1 MSYVTIP
8 DHAAKARSKFSR
20 EVSKRL
26 KKHPRTEQLECDLF
40 DAFVV
45 RDFMSASECMQ
56 MMRMIDKTAQPS
68 TLYET
73 DPDREFRTSY
83 SGNVDPHDPFIKM
96 IDGRICKLLGI
107 KPARGETIQG
117 QRYDVGQ
124 QFKPHQDYF
133 HVTEPYWQQEKPRG
147 GQRTWTA
154 MIYLNEPVEGGE
166 TGFTTAGFMVPP
178 YTGMLLTW
186 NNLKADGTVNPDTMH
201 SGNPVIAGTKYI
213 VTKWF
218 REGIWK

>member
-1 MSYVTIP
+1 MAYVTIP
-8 DHAAKARSKFSR
+8 DTTAQARSKFSR
-20 EVSKRL
+20 EVTKRL
-26 KKHPRTEQLECDLF
+26 EKSQRTEKLDCDLF

-45 RDFMSASECMQ
+45 REFMNAQECMR
-56 MMRMIDKTAQPS
+56 MMRMIDSTAQPS
-68 TLYET
+68 SLYKQ
-73 DPDREFRTSY
+73 DPDKEFRTSY
-83 SGNVDPHDPFIKM
+83 SGNVDPFDPFIKA
-96 IDGRICKLLGI
+96 IDKRICQLLGI

-133 HVTEPYWQQEKPRG
+133 HVSQEYWQQEKHRG

-154 MIYLNEPVEGGE
+154 MVYLNEPIEGGE
-166 TGFTTAGFMVPP
+166 TGFTNAGFKVPP

-186 NNLKADGTVNPDTMH
+186 NNLNADGTVNADTLH
-201 SGNPVIAGTKYI
+201 SGNPVIKGTKYI
-213 VTKWF
+213 ITKWF